1 MKKIMLILALIIMS
15 NKNLKP
21 MLGGNQTT
29 QIEIYRD
36 GSNFVDEEA
45 GELNRLYVRSIG
57 FFKDLNPSQRRTLL
71 DELRETVDKYNRTT
85 VDDTCCNICI
95 GATAGVV
102 VLGVGALILGNM

>member
-1 MKKIMLILALIIMS
+1 MKKALFILSLILLSTQKA
-15 NKNLKP
+15 KP
-21 MLGGNQTT
+21 MFNGNSTS

-45 GELNRLYVRSIG
+45 GELNRLYIRSIG
-57 FFKDLNPSQRRTLL
+57 FFKDLNPSQRKTLL
-71 DELRETVDKYNRTT
+71 NELRETVDRYNRST

-95 GATAGVV
+95 GATAGAV